1 MIPGIPALHGLRIL
15 PVLTVLTFVP
25 KLPKLTIPIA
35 CVFQTVYMPKS
46 SDGLDFRFIS
56 QLLRNGPKTI
66 SVSRPWMVFQ
76 SVREKT
82 QPTKVT
88 LPV

>member
-1 MIPGIPALHGLRIL
+1 MIPGIPAVHGLRIL
-15 PVLTVLTFVP
+15 PVLTVLTFIP
-25 KLPKLTIPIA
+25 KLPKLTISIA

-56 QLLRNGPKTI
+56 QLLRTRPEMI
-66 SVSRPWMVFQ
+66 SVSRRWMDFQ